1 MKQLIFALLI
11 FFTINTQAENTKE
24 TVKWFTLEEAVKLQA
39 ETPKKIFIDVYTDW
53 CGYCKKMDK
62 ETFSNPVIA
71 KYLNENFYPVKFDAE
86 QKESIEFKS
95 QTYRNTN
102 PDRKRSSHEL
112 AQALLQGKMSYPS
125 YAFLNE
131 KSVLITVVP
140 GYIPAPNFEP
150 IIHYFG
156 GNAFNKTEWEEF
168 SKNFKSELK

>member
-1 MKQLIFALLI
+1 MKQLLFALLI
-11 FFTINTQAENTKE
+11 FTAFNTQAQDSNE

-39 ETPKKIFIDVYTDW
+39 ETPKKIFIDVFTEW

-62 ETFSNPVIA
+62 ETFSDPVIA
-71 KYLNENFYPVKFDAE
+71 NYLNENFYPVKFDAE
-86 QKESIEFKS
+86 QKEDIEFKG

-102 PDRKRSSHEL
+102 PDQKRSSHEL
-112 AQALLQGKMSYPS
+112 AQALLNGKMSYPS

-131 KSVLITVVP
+131 EALLITVVP

-156 GNAFNKTEWEEF
+156 EDAFNKMEWEEF